1 MNGNIGIVALLL
13 TGLALGA
20 KQPDPLPRVAVT
32 CPAGYH
38 RSGSYC
44 VPTSGTARN
53 AMPRVGYTCPP
64 GYSRNGAY
72 CLETKK

>member
-1 MNGNIGIVALLL
+1 MNEHFLLVALLMA
-13 TGLALGA
+13 GPALSA
-20 KQPDPLPRVAVT
+20 DRPDPLPRVAVT

-44 VPTSGTARN
+44 VPTSEKARD
-53 AMPRVGYTCPP
+53 AMPRIGYVCPP

-72 CLETKK
+72 CLSLK

>member
-1 MNGNIGIVALLL
+1 MNEHFLLVALLMAGPTL
-13 TGLALGA
+13 SADR
-20 KQPDPLPRVAVT
+20 PDPLPRMAAT

-44 VPTSGTARN
+44 VPTSDKARD
-53 AMPRVGYTCPP
+53 AMPRIGYTCPP

-72 CLETKK
+72 CLATKK

>member
-1 MNGNIGIVALLL
+1 MNEHLLLVALLL
-13 TGLALGA
+13 TSSAFGA
-20 KQPDPLPRVAVT
+20 YQPDPLPRVAAT

-44 VPTSGTARN
+44 VPTSEKARD
-53 AMPRVGYTCPP
+53 AMPRIGYTCPP

-72 CLETKK
+72 CQATKK

>member
-1 MNGNIGIVALLL
+1 MNEHLVLVALLM
-13 TGLALGA
+13 TGSAIGA

-44 VPTSGTARN
+44 VPTSEKARD
-53 AMPRVGYTCPP
+53 ALPRAGYTCPP

-72 CLETKK
+72 CLATKK

>member
-1 MNGNIGIVALLL
+1 MNGNIGIVAMLL

-44 VPTSGTARN
+44 VPTSEKARD
-53 AMPRVGYTCPP
+53 ALPRIGYTCPP

-72 CLETKK
+72 CLATKR

>member
-44 VPTSGTARN
+44 VPTSEKARD
-53 AMPRVGYTCPP
+53 ALPRSGYTCPP

-72 CLETKK
+72 CLSLK

>member
-1 MNGNIGIVALLL
+1 MNEHLVLVALLMA
-13 TGLALGA
+13 GPALSA
-20 KQPDPLPRVAVT
+20 DRPDPLRRMAVT

-44 VPTSGTARN
+44 VPTAEKARD
-53 AMPRVGYTCPP
+53 AMPRIGYSCPP

-72 CLETKK
+72 CLATKK